1 MKKKKKI
8 IIIIFI
14 ILIFLLYILNSVKY
28 SFLQEDLIFFQL
40 FSSIN
45 KSENQAKNEQ
55 ESNILL
61 SSTKSNKKTTV
72 NKESSSIVQ
81 IGFDVRYGDTKLK
94 DLELSETINTKT
106 LVYEKIAPGT
116 SGNFDIVLKSKEE
129 TNYKISFESE
139 NVKPT
144 NLQFYTSENDKRY
157 NSLEELGK
165 DLSGKLLK
173 DDEKNITVNWEWC
186 YEINEKN
193 NKKDTTEAKKIREY
207 NFIIYVQG
215 Y

>member
-14 ILIFLLYILNSVKY
+14 ILIFLLYILSSVKY

-40 FSSIN
+40 FNSIN

-116 SGNFDIVLKSKEE
+116 SGRFDIILHANQNM
-129 TNYKISFESE
+129 NYQIQFESKNE
-139 NVKPT
+139 KPS
-144 NLQFYTSENDKRY
+144 NLFFYSTEEEKIY
-157 NSLEELGK
+157 YTLEELGEN
-165 DLSGKLLK
+165 LTGKLLK
-173 DDEKNITVNWEWC
+173 NEEKTIPIYWKWKYETDENQDEQ
-186 YEINEKN
+186 
-193 NKKDTTEAKKIREY
+193 DTLEARKIREY
-207 NFIIYVQG
+207 HFLIYVQG